1 MDFQIKPMVP
11 EFWCSNFEPSLDFY
25 TNVLGFEV
33 VQRFEQN
40 LHAYLELEG
49 AQIMLASWEQDGTWE
64 TGPIEKPLGRGLN
77 FQIIVGDVQAL
88 YEKILASGHEPFVAI
103 YTKEYWRR
111 DQMDTRTEFA
121 IQDPD
126 GYLLRFTQIV
136 SDRPITQADLDALR
150 GAH

>member
-1 MDFQIKPMVP
+1 MLGLWSGTSGPLQMTLHFAFRATRVA
-11 EFWCSNFEPSLDFY
+11 
-25 TNVLGFEV
+25 VLG
-33 VQRFEQN
+33 
-40 LHAYLELEG
+40 
-49 AQIMLASWEQDGTWE
+49 SWEQDGTWE